1 LAVSGIGDA
10 DGERGLGGLV
20 GDGTV
25 PMTVPWPL

>member
-10 DGERGLGGLV
+10 DGMRGLV
-20 GDGTV
+20 GGGAV